1 MPDRLT
7 ITLENWEKISADH
20 RKEYKNL
27 LEKANKNRVLK
38 ELPDLHEKAFRE
50 IACLKCARCCKQY
63 SPRFKKPDIKRISK
77 RLQMK
82 EGAFIEKYLRIDD
95 EGDYVVRSV
104 PCAFLGADNHCS
116 IYDERPSDCHRFPYT
131 DEDVILKRP
140 KLTLKNSEFCPIVV
154 SVLEGLMEKAK

>member
-1 MPDRLT
+1 
-7 ITLENWEKISADH
+7 
-20 RKEYKNL
+20 
-27 LEKANKNRVLK
+27 
-38 ELPDLHEKAFRE
+38 
-50 IACLKCARCCKQY
+50 
-63 SPRFKKPDIKRISK
+63 
-77 RLQMK
+77 MK

-104 PCAFLGADNHCS
+104 PCAFLGTDNLCS

-140 KLTLKNSEFCPIVV
+140 KLTLKNSAFCPIVV